1 MSHRTTFR
9 LPPPRP
15 QQGIVLIVVL
25 IMLVVIGLVSV
36 NMMRESLSTDQVSN
50 NVRSEALASEAAQIA
65 LAYCEA
71 ESIKASSTTV
81 TKKAKPTSGNAIWQ
95 TLSNWNLASGAANAP
110 TTLTEAQMI
119 ESNASFKANKMP
131 QCMAEYSTASNG
143 TDTVLIVTA
152 RGFSPDYTADA
163 NGNTASG
170 SVVWLQSILRVN

>member
-9 LPPPRP
+9 LPPPHQ

-81 TKKAKPTSGNAIWQ
+81 TKNAHR
-95 TLSNWNLASGAANAP
+95 ASGRRVRRTRCRPCSPQA
-110 TTLTEAQMI
+110 TFFW
-119 ESNASFKANKMP
+119 ASFRFFAP
-131 QCMAEYSTASNG
+131 
-143 TDTVLIVTA
+143 
-152 RGFSPDYTADA
+152 F
-163 NGNTASG
+163 
-170 SVVWLQSILRVN
+170 RVP